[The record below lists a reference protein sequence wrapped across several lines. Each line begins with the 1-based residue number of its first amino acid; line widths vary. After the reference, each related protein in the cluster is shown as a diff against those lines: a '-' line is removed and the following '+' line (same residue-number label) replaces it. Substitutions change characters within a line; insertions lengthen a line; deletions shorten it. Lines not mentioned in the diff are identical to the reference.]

1 MRHNLLKVLLLIN
14 SISIGFIYGIHTGL
28 DTKKTTAYLIPR
40 AEQSILG
47 YATQVTP
54 KVVYEDSA
62 FGRLQ
67 KELDT
72 TKGTFGLYIFD
83 TKSEKT
89 YSHNA
94 DEEFYAASVF
104 KLFLVTSVFKQVE
117 AGKISLDDKHK
128 IEEDDKTGGTGI
140 LQYEEDKEKEYTVLE
155 LVTLALQKS
164 DNTAQNILI
173 RLVGKSYINEKV
185 FTKDN
190 YSSPQKVGLFTRN
203 FYTNTYTSK
212 DSTQVITQLLST
224 TDFDNRINNGL
235 HKDIAFAHK
244 IGTWPEGN
252 AWHDCGLASYKEQTI
267 IVCLMSQETT
277 EQDFLNVSKQVGG
290 FINTLFTD
298 LE

>member
-28 DTKKTTAYLIPR
+28 ATKKTAAYLIPR
-40 AEQSILG
+40 AEQTILG
-47 YATQVTP
+47 YATQATP
-54 KVVYEDSA
+54 TVVYEDSA

-67 KELDT
+67 QELDT
-72 TKGTFGLYIFD
+72 TKGTFGLYVFD
-83 TKSEKT
+83 IKSEKT

-104 KLFLVTSVFKQVE
+104 KLFLVTSIFRQVE
-117 AGKISLDDKHK
+117 AGKISLDDKYE

-140 LQYEEDKEKEYTVLE
+140 LQYEEDKEKKYTVLD

-173 RLVGKSYINEKV
+173 RLIGKSYINEKV

-190 YSSPQKVGLFTRN
+190 NSSPKKIGVFMRN
-203 FYTNTYTSK
+203 FYANTYTSK
-212 DSTQVITQLLST
+212 TSTQTITQLLST

-235 HKDIAFAHK
+235 HKDITFAHK

-252 AWHDCGLASYKEQTI
+252 AWHDCGLASFKKQAV
-267 IVCLMSQETT
+267 IVCLMSRETT
-277 EQDFLNVSKQVGG
+277 EQNFLNVSKLVGE

-298 LE
+298 FD

>member
-1 MRHNLLKVLLLIN
+1 MKHNLLKVLLLIN

-28 DTKKTTAYLIPR
+28 DTKKNTAYLIPR

-47 YATQVTP
+47 YATQDAP
-54 KVVYEDSA
+54 KIIYEDSA

-67 KELDT
+67 KELDA
-72 TKGTFGLYIFD
+72 TKGTFGLYIID

-104 KLFLVTSVFKQVE
+104 KLFLVNSVYQQIE
-117 AGKISLDDKHK
+117 AGKVSIDDKHK
-128 IEEDDKTGGTGI
+128 IEEEDKAGGTGI
-140 LQYEEDKEKEYTVLE
+140 IQYEKDKEKEYSVLD

-164 DNTAQNILI
+164 DNTAQNVLI
-173 RLVGKSYINEKV
+173 RLINKKYINEKV

-190 YSSPQKVGLFTRN
+190 YSSPEKVGLFIRN
-203 FYTNTYTSK
+203 FYNNKYTNQAN
-212 DSTQVITQLLST
+212 TQTIIQLLST
-224 TDFDNRINNGL
+224 TDFDNRINEGL
-235 HKDIAFAHK
+235 HPDIMFSHK

-252 AWHDCGLASYKEQTI
+252 AWHDCGLASFKDQAV
-267 IVCLMSQETT
+267 IVCLMSKDTT
-277 EQDFLNVSKQVGG
+277 EQDFLEVSKQVGS

>member
-28 DTKKTTAYLIPR
+28 TTKKTTAYLIPR
-40 AEQSILG
+40 AEQSVLG
-47 YATQVTP
+47 YATQVAP
-54 KVVYEDSA
+54 KTAYEDSA

-72 TKGTFGLYIFD
+72 TRGKFGLYIFD

-94 DEEFYAASVF
+94 DEKFYAASVF
-104 KLFLVTSVFKQVE
+104 KLFLVTSVFQQVE
-117 AGKISLDDKHK
+117 DGKISLDDKYK
-128 IEEDDKTGGTGI
+128 LEENDKTGGTGV

-164 DNTAQNILI
+164 DNTAQNMLI
-173 RLVGKSYINEKV
+173 RIIGKSYINESV
-185 FTKDN
+185 FTKNN
-190 YSSPQKVGLFTRN
+190 YSSPKKVGMFIRS
-203 FYTNTYTSK
+203 FYSNTYTGK
-212 DSTQVITQLLST
+212 DNTQTIAQLLST

-235 HKDIAFAHK
+235 HKDITFAHK

-252 AWHDCGLASYKEQTI
+252 AWHDCGIASSKDQAV
-267 IVCLMSQETT
+267 IVCLMSQGTT
-277 EQDFLNVSKQVGG
+277 ELDFLNISKQVGE
-290 FINTLFTD
+290 FINTLITD